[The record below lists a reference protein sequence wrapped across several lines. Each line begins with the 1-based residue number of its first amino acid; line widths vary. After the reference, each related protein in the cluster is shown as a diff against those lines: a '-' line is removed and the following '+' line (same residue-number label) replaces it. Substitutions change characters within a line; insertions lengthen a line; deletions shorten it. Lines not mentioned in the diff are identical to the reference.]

1 MPILPKFTAT
11 SIFLGLYALA
21 LAMLLAAVGL
31 PLQAAEPRIVALHGL
46 ETAEVRSQ
54 GFTLLRAQKVHIYA
68 RGAGLQGLA
77 PAREDS
83 PLFASGWLLNAATR
97 EVVWQMDGAN
107 SRRESAYRIA
117 DVTLDLPAGSYE
129 AYFANHAFA
138 QGVFLAQWSR
148 NVDRRHVEAKLAER
162 PRGFLAAFGADEG
175 GLLRQWRRQVG
186 NYGMEL
192 YLPAGEAHE
201 VVTFET
207 PLRWAHMAITL
218 SATGDRGEWHQAF
231 KVHRPVDLHVYAV
244 GEGTQR
250 RMSDYGWILDVRT
263 RQRVWEMTP
272 ERSQFAGGGPRNRRQ
287 VETIQLTPGDYVA
300 TFVTDDNH
308 SPADW
313 TVAPPCDPGLY
324 GLALSLPRPGD
335 AGALSLR
342 ALPEPGPVLAEL
354 VQVGN
359 SQDRSAPF
367 DLTATTT
374 VRIHAIGEAGSH
386 TMADTAWIEDASG
399 KRVWEMLKDQTHHA
413 GGASKNRY
421 SDALVKLP
429 KGHYTLR
436 VKTDDSHAFGEWNSS
451 PPRDPEHYGA
461 TVFGLK

>member
-11 SIFLGLYALA
+11 SVFLGLYALA

-31 PLQAAEPRIVALHGL
+31 PLQAAEPRIVALHDL

-54 GFTLLRAQKVHIYA
+54 GFILPHAQKVHIYA
-68 RGAGLQGLA
+68 RGAGLQSLVK
-77 PAREDS
+77 ARGET
-83 PLFASGWLLNAATR
+83 PIFAYGWILNAATR
-97 EVVWQMDGAN
+97 EVAWQMDGTN
-107 SRRESAYRIA
+107 TRRNGAYLIA
-117 DVTLDLPAGSYE
+117 DQYLELPAGSYE
-129 AYFANHAFA
+129 AYFANPAFA
-138 QGVFLAQWSR
+138 QGLFLAQWSR
-148 NVDRRHVEAKLAER
+148 NIDRRHLEAKLAER
-162 PRGFLAAFGADEG
+162 PRGFLAAFGADEA

-192 YLPAGEAHE
+192 YLPAGDPRE

-207 PLRWAHMAITL
+207 PLRWARVAVTL

-250 RMSDYGWILDVRT
+250 RMSDYGWILDIRT

-272 ERSQFAGGGPRNRRQ
+272 ERSQFAGGGARNRRQ
-287 VETIQLTPGDYVA
+287 VETLQLPPGDYVA
-300 TFVTDDNH
+300 TFVTDDSH

-324 GLALSLPRPGD
+324 GLALSLPQPGD

-342 ALPEPGPVLAEL
+342 ALPEPGPVLAEQ

-367 DLTATTT
+367 DLTVTTT
-374 VRIHAIGEAGSH
+374 VRVHAIGEAGSH

-399 KRVWEMLKDQTHHA
+399 KRVWEVLKDQTHHA

-429 KGHYTLR
+429 KGHYMLR
-436 VKTDDSHAFGEWNSS
+436 VKTDDSHAFGDWNST
-451 PPRDPEHYGA
+451 PPRGSERYGA
-461 TVFGLK
+461 TVYGVR

>member
-1 MPILPKFTAT
+1 MPILNNFKAASLLWGAQLLVLTA
-11 SIFLGLYALA
+11 FLLA
-21 LAMLLAAVGL
+21 LGS
-31 PLQAAEPRIVALHGL
+31 PLRAAEARIVGLHGL

-54 GFTLLRAQKVHIYA
+54 GFTLLRAQKVHLYA
-68 RGAGLQGLA
+68 RGAGLQSLV
-77 PAREDS
+77 PVREDS

-97 EVVWQMDGAN
+97 EVVWQMDGGN
-107 SRRESAYRIA
+107 SRREKGFRIA

-148 NVDRRHVEAKLAER
+148 NVDRRRVEAKLAER
-162 PRGFLAAFGADEG
+162 PRGFLAAFGADER
-175 GLLRQWRRQVG
+175 GLLRQWQRQVG
-186 NYGMEL
+186 SYGMEL
-192 YLPAGEAHE
+192 YLPAGDPHE
-201 VVTFET
+201 VVLFEA
-207 PLRWAHMAITL
+207 PLPWAHMAITL
-218 SATGDRGEWHQAF
+218 AATGDRGAWHQAF

-272 ERSQFAGGGPRNRRQ
+272 ERSQFAGGGSRNRRQ
-287 VETIQLTPGDYVA
+287 VETLQLPPGDYVA

-313 TVAPPCDPGLY
+313 TVAPPCDPGRY

-367 DLTATTT
+367 DLTGSTA
-374 VRIHAIGEAGSH
+374 VRIHALGEAGSH
-386 TMADTAWIEDASG
+386 AMADTAWIEDASG
-399 KRVWEMLKDQTHHA
+399 KRVWELLKDQTHHA
-413 GGASKNRY
+413 GGATKNRLA
-421 SDALVKLP
+421 DTRVTLP
-429 KGHYTLR
+429 KGHYLLR
-436 VKTDDSHAFGEWNSS
+436 VKTDDSHAFGAWNSS
-451 PPRDPEHYGA
+451 PPREPERYGA
-461 TVFGLK
+461 TVYGVK